1 MIKNYAIATI
11 WATMDGASMI
21 VCASKG
27 PKLRKEQA
35 EKKKK
40 IRRCLTCSFGGKF
53 TLQISGGGFEISEDL
68 PMINCASQRCAPI
81 YFLLSNFEHMFSR
94 E

>member
-1 MIKNYAIATI
+1 MILGCLAYPMIKNYAIATI

-35 EKKKK
+35 EKKKDPQVFDLLFWRE
-40 IRRCLTCSFGGKF
+40 IYSPDFRRWF
-53 TLQISGGGFEISEDL
+53 
-68 PMINCASQRCAPI
+68 
-81 YFLLSNFEHMFSR
+81 
-94 E
+94 